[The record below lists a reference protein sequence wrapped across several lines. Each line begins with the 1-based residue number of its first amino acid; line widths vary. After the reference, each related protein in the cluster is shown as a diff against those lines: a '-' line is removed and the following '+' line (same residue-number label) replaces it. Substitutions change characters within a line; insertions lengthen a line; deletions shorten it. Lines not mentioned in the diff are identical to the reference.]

1 MYALSI
7 LMDQYV
13 KPDVITLV
21 SKHPEPIPHEH
32 ANKGKRGTRKPKQNS
47 APIIQSGTAS
57 DKNPQPR

>member
-21 SKHPEPIPHEH
+21 SKHPEPIPREH
-32 ANKGKRGTRKPKQNS
+32 AHKGKRGVKKPK
-47 APIIQSGTAS
+47 
-57 DKNPQPR
+57 